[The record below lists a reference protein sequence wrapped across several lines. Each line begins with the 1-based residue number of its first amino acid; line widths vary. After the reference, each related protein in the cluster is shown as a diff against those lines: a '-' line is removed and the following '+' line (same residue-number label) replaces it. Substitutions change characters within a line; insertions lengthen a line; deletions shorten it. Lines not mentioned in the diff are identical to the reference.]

1 MSTTTVRTA
10 LYDALKPLLI
20 GKYSLRPNGTNL
32 EQIAK
37 PTVLVRLLTI
47 QPTPER
53 PLSSLTLGYTVTLAS
68 PKTSPQQAEND
79 LDGDVFEILQRLDQI
94 ESVEW
99 SQASKVTVSDKYL
112 GYDITVSM
120 LTNPPDQE

>member
-1 MSTTTVRTA
+1 MSTVRTT
-10 LYDALKPLLI
+10 LYDLLKPVLPERF
-20 GKYSLRPNGTNL
+20 SLRPSATNL

-37 PTVLVRLLTI
+37 PVVLIQLLTI

-68 PKTSPQQAEND
+68 PRTSPQGSENE
-79 LDGDVFEILQRLDQI
+79 LDADVFTLLQRLDQI
-94 ESVEW
+94 EVVEW

-120 LTNPPDQE
+120 LTNPPDEE